1 MASGV
6 YVARRNWTPA
16 EKRAIALEA
25 FSSTDNGRRS
35 VSKVARRHGV
45 QNYQLYRWRDK
56 YLAGADLPA
65 LVPVRLTPD
74 VLLET
79 TASSPAPALVAP
91 TAATTMAEAT
101 VPCAEIVRD
110 DGQIRIPVSAGVE
123 FIAGLYAAL
132 NRIGS

>member
-6 YVARRNWTPA
+6 YVERRNWTPA

-25 FSSTDNGRRS
+25 FSNTDNGRRS

-45 QNYQLYRWRDK
+45 QNYQVYRWRDK

-74 VLLET
+74 VLSEMT
-79 TASSPAPALVAP
+79 VSSSSSSPSPAVTTRP
-91 TAATTMAEAT
+91 AATAEA
-101 VPCAEIVRD
+101 CAEIVRA
-110 DGQIRIPVSAGVE
+110 DGQIRIPLSAGID
-123 FIAGLYAAL
+123 FIAAVYAAL
-132 NRIGS
+132 NRT

>member
-1 MASGV
+1 MAAGI
-6 YVARRNWTPA
+6 YVERRNWTPA

-25 FSSTDNGRRS
+25 FSNADNGRRS
-35 VSKVARRHGV
+35 VSKVALRYGV
-45 QNYQLYRWRDK
+45 RNYQLYRWRDK

-79 TASSPAPALVAP
+79 PMSSSRPPA
-91 TAATTMAEAT
+91 TATTTTTTTQRVEA
-101 VPCAEIVRD
+101 CAQIVRR
-110 DGQIRIPVSAGVE
+110 DGEIRVPISAGVD
-123 FIAGLYAAL
+123 FIASLYAAM